1 MAETQVCIKC
11 NTKKPVDEFNWRSKK
26 HGVRHYTCKACHS
39 AYRRQHYLDN
49 IEMYKAKARH
59 WNEEN
64 QAGVRMRMRR
74 YVLEYL
80 LEHPCVDCGE
90 KNPIVLEFD
99 HIKGQKLSTISEL
112 KGSITRIE
120 RLKSEM
126 DKCVV
131 RCANC
136 HRRKTATE
144 RGWYRA
150 KMMVKLGLES

>member
-1 MAETQVCIKC
+1 M
-11 NTKKPVDEFNWRSKK
+11 
-26 HGVRHYTCKACHS
+26 CKQCHV

-49 IEMYKAKARH
+49 RDKYIDMATDWYF
-59 WNEEN
+59 EN
-64 QAGVRMRMRR
+64 KDQHLDKLRR

-112 KGSITRIE
+112 KGSITRLE